1 MKDVQ
6 TLLSLVSGRLA
17 EKARAN
23 AVVGKPISV
32 GERHVVPLCELSV
45 GLGGLG
51 GGGESTGKEAAPKGS
66 GVGGGAGGGAKA
78 TPVAVLVIED
88 GKPRV
93 ESFGL

>member
-51 GGGESTGKEAAPKGS
+51 GGGQSTGEEAKGS